1 MFSDRLTIAVF
12 KLIAKGDLGM
22 VEQFA
27 KATIEDYFKGPY
39 RPFLDKGDP
48 IQAIKKFIELRD
60 SLYNFSDTSVEVTGE
75 KGLRVRIFNLGQVGE
90 GIDVFISFLS
100 VQFKEMIA
108 LNGDK
113 DIAVD
118 SRLFDE
124 KGQSIV
130 EFDLSW
136 S

>member
-1 MFSDRLTIAVF
+1 
-12 KLIAKGDLGM
+12 M

-27 KATIEDYFKGPY
+27 KATIDDYFKGPY
-39 RPFLDKGDP
+39 CPFLEQGDP